1 MSGVRPRVSAAIL
14 AGGRAR
20 RFGGTDKAA
29 LRLGAARVIDRQL
42 AALSV
47 VADDIA
53 IVSND
58 PSRYAA
64 LQLPVFPDAIPGAG
78 ALGGVYTALVHARR
92 DFVLIVACDLPFVS
106 AALFER
112 LIDEMSDEISGEHDA
127 VIPRSARGLEPLCAL
142 YHRRCAAAA
151 RARIDRG
158 DLQVSELAREI
169 RVRELGAEALAAY
182 DPDERLFVNINTP
195 HDYARARAWIEGNR
209 EPPQNPITD

>member
-42 AALSV
+42 AALTV
-47 VADDIA
+47 VTNDIA
-53 IVSND
+53 IISNE

-64 LQLPVFPDAIPGAG
+64 LRLPVFPDVIAGAG
-78 ALGGVYTALVHARR
+78 ALGGVHTALVCART
-92 DFVLIVACDLPFVS
+92 DLVLIVACDLPFVS
-106 AALFER
+106 SALFQR
-112 LIDEMSDEISGEHDA
+112 LIDDMSDDVDA
-127 VIPRSARGLEPLCAL
+127 VIPRSARGLEPLCAI

-158 DLQVSELAREI
+158 ELQMSGLAQEV
-169 RVRELGAEALAAY
+169 RVRELDAAALAAY
-182 DPDERLFVNINTP
+182 DPDGRLFVNINTP
-195 HDYARARAWIEGNR
+195 HDYARARAWIEGNT
-209 EPPQNPITD
+209 EPPQNPITK